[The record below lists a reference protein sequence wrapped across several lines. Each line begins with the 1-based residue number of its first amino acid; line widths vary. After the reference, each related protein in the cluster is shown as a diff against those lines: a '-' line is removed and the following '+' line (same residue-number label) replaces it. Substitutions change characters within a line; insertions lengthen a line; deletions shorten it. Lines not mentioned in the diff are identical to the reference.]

1 MDNKSLIVHFY
12 NSFSN
17 GDGAGMASCYHDEV
31 IFEDPA
37 FGVLEGERA
46 RQMWMMLTS
55 RNKDVDVSFSDVRA
69 DDVKGSASWKAVY
82 HFGPA
87 KRKVVNR
94 ILANFEFKDGKIMRH
109 QDRFDLWKWAQ
120 QAMGW
125 KGYILGWS
133 GFFQNK
139 LQQQTNK
146 LLDNYIQHKTMTS
159 AKP

>member
-1 MDNKSLIVHFY
+1 M
-12 NSFSN
+12 
-17 GDGAGMASCYHDEV
+17 G
-31 IFEDPA
+31 
-37 FGVLEGERA
+37 
-46 RQMWMMLTS
+46 S
-55 RNKDVDVSFSDVRA
+55 RTVNNTR
-69 DDVKGSASWKAVY
+69 WKAVY

-94 ILANFEFKDGKIMRH
+94 ILANFEFKDGKIIRH

-133 GFFQNK
+133 GFFQKK

-159 AKP
+159 AKS